1 LLKTQFVEDTYFASV
16 KAARRNLFPKEIL
29 FASHKKVYP
38 GLKGLVWYE
47 SLSFEHEN
55 RVRHSMLAKGKHHK

>member
-1 LLKTQFVEDTYFASV
+1 MTGLQVSLFEFLVT
-16 KAARRNLFPKEIL
+16 NLFPKEIL